1 MGDALAFVDPADPA
15 QGWMLEGRLADDFK
29 LSTGTWVRVGPL
41 RARLLAL
48 AGDLVQDVVIAG
60 EGRDHVAALVLPGLA
75 ACRRLA
81 GDDTG
86 ALSPPCCARI
96 RPSSPGSRAL
106 LRDFS
111 AAHPGSSTALT
122 RAILLDEPPSID
134 AQEITDKGSLNQ
146 RAVLRRRA
154 HLVDELYGEAGSPRV
169 IDSSKGL
176 T

>member
-1 MGDALAFVDPADPA
+1 V
-15 QGWMLEGRLADDFK
+15 
-29 LSTGTWVRVGPL
+29 
-41 RARLLAL
+41 
-48 AGDLVQDVVIAG
+48 AG

-75 ACRRLA
+75 ACRGLA

-86 ALSPPCCARI
+86 ALSPAQLCAH
-96 RPSSPGSRAL
+96 PSVVARLADL

-111 AAHPGSSTALT
+111 VAHPGSSTALA

-154 HLVDELYGEAGSPRV
+154 RLVDELYGEPDSPRV

-176 T
+176 M